1 MYFNKAIL
9 MSGSDLC
16 KWSFLPKE
24 YHPLELAR
32 SISRKL
38 GCYDYDSFKMV
49 QCMRQR
55 SAQEIMNANIWVPT
69 ELGGSPWRPVVDA
82 NDKDK
87 FYTFLDN
94 SPQALR
100 NSGKFYNITVMLG
113 VTSDEGAYSIRNCKQ
128 KFSRLIFLSLFV
140 KY

>member
-16 KWSFLPKE
+16 KWSYLPKE

-49 QCMRQR
+49 QCLRQR
-55 SAQEIMNANIWVPT
+55 SAQEVMNANIWVPT

-94 SPQALR
+94 SPLALR
-100 NSGKFYNITVMLG
+100 QSGKFYNITVMFG
-113 VTSDEGAYSIRNCKQ
+113 VTSDEGAYAVKNCKIIY
-128 KFSRLIFLSLFV
+128 KI
-140 KY
+140 

>member
-1 MYFNKAIL
+1 

-16 KWSFLPKE
+16 KWSYLPKE

-32 SISRKL
+32 ALSRKL

-49 QCMRQR
+49 QCLRQR

-69 ELGGSPWRPVVDA
+69 ELGGSPWRPVVDS

-87 FYTFLDN
+87 FYTFLEN
-94 SPQALR
+94 SPQVLR

-113 VTSDEGAYSIRNCKQ
+113 VTSDEGAY
-128 KFSRLIFLSLFV
+128 FV
-140 KY
+140 KNSNLFN